1 MFLVGF
7 LFQVELPKCSLF
19 FPSMHLNGVWF
30 PIYFKSTRSSC
41 CFTPRQR
48 FVPISGA
55 VDAKKKTKTDR
66 LFNPPIANR
75 KSRWSWCFLD
85 ETIYAISARSFFPPL
100 ASACG
105 FLFLW
110 PLSTDPVLRRVEML
124 IITKQLIWMQFH
136 LLAIVFPFLVSRNYK
151 CLIALFLLC
160 GDSFLLGQMNYRL
173 NWSCFSP
180 NL

>member
-30 PIYFKSTRSSC
+30 PIYFKSTRSNC

-55 VDAKKKTKTDR
+55 VGAKKKNKNRQTVQTAHSQLEESVDLM
-66 LFNPPIANR
+66 LFRRNNLCNQCAQFLPA
-75 KSRWSWCFLD
+75 SCWLVVSCF
-85 ETIYAISARSFFPPL
+85 
-100 ASACG
+100 CG
-105 FLFLW
+105 

-124 IITKQLIWMQFH
+124 IITKQLIWMQFR
-136 LLAIVFPFLVSRNYK
+136 LLAIVFPFLSLVTINV
-151 CLIALFLLC
+151 
-160 GDSFLLGQMNYRL
+160 
-173 NWSCFSP
+173 
-180 NL
+180 